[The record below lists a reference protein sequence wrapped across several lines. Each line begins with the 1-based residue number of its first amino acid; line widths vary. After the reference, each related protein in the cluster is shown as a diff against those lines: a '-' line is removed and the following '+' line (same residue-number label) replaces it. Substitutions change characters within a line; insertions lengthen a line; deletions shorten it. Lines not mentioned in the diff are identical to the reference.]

1 MSDTKLT
8 PEPVDEVI
16 DWAAGLI
23 DEKEFLTLEKTGA
36 TICVMRLKDGTY
48 VAGANAVSTAASDLD
63 TRYQSAFE
71 RALREVIDAHRTCGP
86 LDDCQDKTAG

>member
-16 DWAAGLI
+16 DFAAGLI

-36 TICVMRLKDGTY
+36 TICVMRLTDGTY
-48 VAGANAVSTAASDLD
+48 VVGANAVSTAASDLD
-63 TRYQSAFE
+63 ARYQLS
-71 RALREVIDAHRTCGP
+71 LIHI
-86 LDDCQDKTAG
+86 

>member
-8 PEPVDEVI
+8 PEPVDEVVI

-36 TICVMRLKDGTY
+36 TICVLRLKDGTA
-48 VAGANAVSTAASDLD
+48 VVGTNAVSTDSSDLEV
-63 TRYQSAFE
+63 RYQSAFE
-71 RALREVIDAHRTCGP
+71 RALKEVIAVSGVPVPRRIERGD
-86 LDDCQDKTAG
+86 